1 MFKTAHNMMKLK
13 VKITPRT
20 PLLVASGKTFNVTR
34 PDMEFMRV
42 MTQDGET
49 VYVPG
54 SSIKGVLRA
63 GSEAIL
69 GERCNK
75 EPKICSAS
83 DMMCHEIR
91 KKAAKENKESRNKV
105 PYGLHC
111 PVCRTFGS
119 GDLASRLE
127 VSDVFPFDL
136 EDSPEQKKA
145 KMEKIHKMVTS
156 RTGIK
161 INRKT
166 GSTQDKALFEYE
178 ILGGGELFGEFT
190 FTNYELYQP
199 GLLFTLFDLSNEGFL
214 RYGHSKSRG
223 LGVLNFQV
231 QSMKILQV
239 GQLKGKQIK
248 GVGVL
253 NGNEKYSKYGFY
265 MKEKDFIEEAFPFE
279 DNILYSTFT
288 FEEEVLLYK
297 VTAQFNEKIK
307 TFLEA

>member
-1 MFKTAHNMMKLK
+1 
-13 VKITPRT
+13 
-20 PLLVASGKTFNVTR
+20 
-34 PDMEFMRV
+34 
-42 MTQDGET
+42 
-49 VYVPG
+49 
-54 SSIKGVLRA
+54 
-63 GSEAIL
+63 
-69 GERCNK
+69 
-75 EPKICSAS
+75 
-83 DMMCHEIR
+83 MCHEIHKD
-91 KKAAKENKESRNKV
+91 KKDSRNKV
-105 PYGLHC
+105 PYNAHC
-111 PVCRTFGS
+111 PVCRMFGS
-119 GDLASRLE
+119 GDLASRFE

-136 EDSPEQKKA
+136 EDSPEQKKS
-145 KMEKIHKMVTS
+145 KIESIQKMVTS

-161 INRKT
+161 IDRKT
-166 GSTQDKALFEYE
+166 GKTKGGALFEYE

-190 FTNYELYQP
+190 FTNYQLYQP
-199 GLLFTLFDLSNEGFL
+199 GLLFTLFDLSNDGFL

-288 FEEEVLLYK
+288 FEEEVLLHK